1 MKYGK
6 RYEMQK
12 KKMYYN
18 ITKNHVKL
26 FPKDMRN
33 CFSRKDAKMSC
44 LIKSIRNLVATGFFK
59 QTWKS
64 ILGVESA
71 GNFFMDWLVLKIGL
85 TGFLRK
91 SMTSFFMCKNYV
103 RQKEF
108 HQGAAL

>member
-18 ITKNHVKL
+18 ITKNHLKL

-33 CFSRKDAKMSC
+33 CFSRKDAKISC

-59 QTWKS
+59 QTWKN

-91 SMTSFFMCKNYV
+91 SMTSFFMCKN
-103 RQKEF
+103 
-108 HQGAAL
+108 